1 MSHGSGAAMQMG
13 GGMYA
18 VRHVNL
24 RRTCPCLMVVDLGFV
39 MQGVG
44 IAKDIV
50 REASEA
56 MSVMRDT
63 SSEIPVRNAVGAISM
78 ISYNAL
84 CLARHGPTRHCIMAV
99 STGSTQIERECE
111 K

>member
-63 SSEIPVRNAVGAISM
+63 SSEIPVRNASRCDQHDIIQRLVFST
-78 ISYNAL
+78 SWTNKTL
-84 CLARHGPTRHCIMAV
+84 HHGSVYRIDTNRKRM
-99 STGSTQIERECE
+99 
-111 K
+111 